1 MREQLRKEALR
12 LRKTGLSYNEIRKE
26 IPVAKSTL
34 SLWLKSVR
42 LPKKHRDRLY
52 KRQIS
57 ILSLGSQI
65 QKMRRAR
72 EVDLIIREA
81 KRDIQLPLSL
91 ETYRL
96 MGAALYWGEGCK
108 SKGFNVTNSDPRLIF
123 FMVKWIE
130 RIFGVPS
137 KDLRARLN
145 IYPQQNELK
154 IKKFWSLLTGIP
166 LQNFGKSYVKPL
178 SKGYKA
184 NNLYYGT
191 MRVELPKGTDARYKI
206 YGWIQA
212 ALQDIESRVTLAER
226 KWSSLKAVSR
236 PVNVAPHSLVGKAA
250 DS

>member
-1 MREQLRKEALR
+1 MLDMGFFDDIKAIIDVCPKRRQ
-12 LRKTGLSYNEIRKE
+12 
-26 IPVAKSTL
+26 TL
-34 SLWLKSVR
+34 LFS
-42 LPKKHRDRLY
+42 
-52 KRQIS
+52 
-57 ILSLGSQI
+57 
-65 QKMRRAR
+65 A
-72 EVDLIIREA
+72 
-81 KRDIQLPLSL
+81 
-91 ETYRL
+91 TYPD
-96 MGAALYWGEGCK
+96 E
-108 SKGFNVTNSDPRLIF
+108 
-123 FMVKWIE
+123 
-130 RIFGVPS
+130 
-137 KDLRARLN
+137 
-145 IYPQQNELK
+145 

-212 ALQDIESRVTLAER
+212 SLQDIESRVTLAER